1 MTEGNSPPAD
11 QQADDVPALSPTRP
25 DGWPDWLGRRP
36 IPTAERD
43 RLGASIDAH
52 RHAQDQARAQLDLQL
67 TPQFSYL
74 VIDSLTEDDQ
84 QPRDE
89 PASAPASASPHA
101 SPPATAAPTTR
112 PPNTASPSASPD
124 PTHANASSPY
134 AKRSNRSAA
143 TTAGSSPRTF
153 ANQDAPHSP
162 ARTPC

>member
-84 QPRDE
+84 QPRRR
-89 PASAPASASPHA
+89 ARLRARISI
-101 SPPATAAPTTR
+101 ATRLAADDSRTHYEATEHR
-112 PPNTASPSASPD
+112 VTIGIAGPD
-124 PTHANASSPY
+124 
-134 AKRSNRSAA
+134 
-143 TTAGSSPRTF
+143 
-153 ANQDAPHSP
+153 
-162 ARTPC
+162 ARERILALRKEIQQIGRGHRWIITEDLR